1 MLFVRSATQFAE
13 TNGFR
18 KWDAAA
24 AAGLK
29 PGSRWYAINRD
40 RTIVLFVVGSEPV
53 ENGMRIVN
61 THIDSPRIEFKTR
74 PFRESQQA
82 VLIDTQVHGGI
93 KNYQWAN
100 VPLAITGRVDKADGT
115 TAWIDIGNAPGD
127 PVLLI
132 TDLAPH
138 VDRDFRGRLQ
148 PEVIR
153 TEELDP
159 LIGTMPPDAAAG
171 QRTATDRVLA
181 MLHQKYGITA
191 RDFLSADLQ
200 IVPATMPRDVGLDRA
215 LIGAYGQ
222 DDRVTGYV
230 SLRAIADVKTPRYT
244 SVAYAVNN
252 EEVNSWNTGVNSEWF
267 NTLVS
272 EMLMAQQGK
281 DFNAL
286 SLRRTYSRTNVLVS
300 DATTAM
306 DPLFPQPQNP
316 NLTSRLGLR
325 AGGQGVRCR
334 PRSQLGVLRE
344 DARSLRSRQSQM
356 ADARATTPATAGRR
370 LRPGLRGRTWKSWT
384 SASGSSACTRRSRC
398 RRRSISGTC
407 GEASW
412 RSSGANAGYGPRV
425 TGLRLRATGYGSK
438 STPGESFHSGS
449 SARLTAR
456 ICSIPSA
463 PYSSRSSCCFSALR
477 PTPCSASGAP
487 PIAITPRAIS
497 RIASRP
503 RRTSSKLCGTTFG

>member
-1 MLFVRSATQFAE
+1 MNRIGAVIVVLMSLVLSVSLRGQDVGFANAWPELTASDQEQVQKLGEDVKTFLGQAKSEMLFVRHATQYAE
-13 TNGFR
+13 SNGFR
-18 KWDAAA
+18 KWDPKA

-29 PGSRWYAINRD
+29 PGTRWYAVNRD
-40 RTIVLFVVGSEPV
+40 RTIVLFVVGTEPI
-53 ENGMRIVN
+53 ENGLRIVN
-61 THIDSPRIEFKTR
+61 THIDAPRIEFKTK
-74 PFRESQQA
+74 PFRESQQV

-93 KNYQWAN
+93 KNYQWVN

-138 VDRDFRGRLQ
+138 VDRDFRSRLQ
-148 PEVIR
+148 PDVIR

-159 LIGTMPPDAAAG
+159 LIGSMPPDAAAG
-171 QRTATDRVLA
+171 QRTATDRVLGF
-181 MLHQKYGITA
+181 LHQKYGITA
-191 RDFLSADLQ
+191 KDFLSADLQ

-230 SLRAIADVKTPRYT
+230 SLRAIADVKAPRYT

-267 NTLVS
+267 STLVS

-306 DPLFPQPQNP
+306 DPLFPQPLNP
-316 NLTSRLGLR
+316 NLSSRLGYGLVVKEY
-325 AGGQGVRCR
+325 G
-334 PRSQLGVLRE
+334 
-344 DARSLRSRQSQM
+344 
-356 ADARATTPATAGRR
+356 AGR
-370 LRPGLRGRTWKSWT
+370 
-384 SASGSSACTRRSRC
+384 
-398 RRRSISGTC
+398 
-407 GEASW
+407 EANSEFF
-412 RSSGANAGYGPRV
+412 A
-425 TGLRLRATGYGSK
+425 K
-438 STPGESFHSGS
+438 M
-449 SARLTAR
+449 
-456 ICSIPSA
+456 
-463 PYSSRSSCCFSALR
+463 
-477 PTPCSASGAP
+477 
-487 PIAITPRAIS
+487 
-497 RIASRP
+497 
-503 RRTSSKLCGTTFG
+503 